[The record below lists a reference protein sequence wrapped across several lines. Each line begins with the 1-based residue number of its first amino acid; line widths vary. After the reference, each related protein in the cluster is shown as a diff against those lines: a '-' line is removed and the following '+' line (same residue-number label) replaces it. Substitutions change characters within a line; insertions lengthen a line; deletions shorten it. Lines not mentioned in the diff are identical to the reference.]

1 MPDLGPIHHVKVP
14 VSDVRAST
22 EWYVRVLGLAVA
34 IEFTEDGEVRGVAL
48 ATPDGTT
55 SIALRH
61 DPERAAALAGFDLV
75 ALGVPTRDGVQA
87 WADHLAALGQQHGG
101 VVTGHRGGAV
111 LVGLH
116 DPDGIELRLYAD

>member
-1 MPDLGPIHHVKVP
+1 MPDLAPIHHVKIP

-22 EWYVRVLGLAVA
+22 EWYSRVLGLGVAV
-34 IEFTEDGEVRGVAL
+34 EFVEEGELKGVAL
-48 ATPDGTT
+48 GDPGGTT

-61 DPERAAALAGFDLV
+61 DPARAAAMSGFDLV
-75 ALGVPTRDGVQA
+75 ALGVPTRDGVHA
-87 WADHLAALGQQHGG
+87 WADHLTGIHQPHGG
-101 VVTGHRGGAV
+101 IVTGHLGGAV

>member
-1 MPDLGPIHHVKVP
+1 MLDLAPIHHIKIP
-14 VSDVRAST
+14 VSDVRVST
-22 EWYVRVLGLAVA
+22 QWYLRVLGLEVA
-34 IEFTEDGEVRGVAL
+34 IEFIEDGELRGVAL
-48 ATPDGTT
+48 QAPDGTT
-55 SIALRH
+55 PIALRH

-87 WADHLAALGQQHGG
+87 WADHLAAIGQQHGG
-101 VVTGHRGGAV
+101 IVTGHHGGTV